1 MFIFGTDRRAG
12 LADGNCCYQAVF
24 TQISTFFDSVR
35 NFSKR
40 TPVQTNQKNSP
51 WYNQPGIGLPDKDP
65 AYVEQAFRWAHEA
78 DPRAL
83 LFYNENGG
91 EGLNQKSDAIYA
103 TVKDFK
109 HRGVLIDGVGLQMH
123 IAEPGFDTNALAVN
137 VTRLTRLGLQVHIT
151 ELDVALP
158 QDFSG
163 AVRNEDLIRQADVY
177 RRMVRACLQS
187 QGCTAIQAWG
197 FTDKY
202 SRIGSHLG
210 SRAERRFLWIAP
222 THPNRP
228 MALCWKKYPGMG
240 TASLKPQTLHS
251 IRSLKWGRSNGMHHT
266 SMPLHL

>member
-137 VTRLTRLGLQVHIT
+137 VTRLTRLGPQVHIT

-177 RRMVRACLQS
+177 QREWYGHTCKVRVALRFKP
-187 QGCTAIQAWG
+187 GG

-202 SRIGSHLG
+202 SWIGSH
-210 SRAERRFLWIAP
+210 SRVTRAA
-222 THPNRP
+222 
-228 MALCWKKYPGMG
+228 ALPLDRAYQPKSAYGAMLEEI
-240 TASLKPQTLHS
+240 S
-251 IRSLKWGRSNGMHHT
+251 RSGHGQ
-266 SMPLHL
+266 P